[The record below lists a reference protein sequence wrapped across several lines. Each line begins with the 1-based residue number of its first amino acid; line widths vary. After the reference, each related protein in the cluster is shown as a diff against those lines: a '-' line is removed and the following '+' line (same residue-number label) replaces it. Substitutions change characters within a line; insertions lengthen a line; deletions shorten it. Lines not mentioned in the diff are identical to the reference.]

1 MARSLAIHPRSPACG
16 GQGVGR
22 YRSITY
28 PQFGFCITDDGKLHL
43 AKIGDIKI
51 NLHRPLEGKVKNVTI
66 RRYPTGKW
74 FACFACEVEKD
85 LLPPNEKATGVD
97 VGITNF
103 AMLSDGTHVPNPK
116 FFKEEEK
123 ALKRAQRKL

>member
-1 MARSLAIHPRSPACG
+1 
-16 GQGVGR
+16 
-22 YRSITY
+22 
-28 PQFGFCITDDGKLHL
+28 
-43 AKIGDIKI
+43 
-51 NLHRPLEGKVKNVTI
+51 
-66 RRYPTGKW
+66 
-74 FACFACEVEKD
+74 